1 MPCSRISNSIGTAFA
16 AYPLMLQRKP
26 KIYGSAA
33 QFRRVAKRPAKAEL
47 SRSRRAL
54 AAWCGLFAASSVF
67 SICRTPA
74 FGEEAASR
82 GQAAKGPL
90 LLAYAAPSPRV
101 AFAQPAS
108 ITGAASKQKVEP
120 EAFDRQQHEV
130 ALSSAR
136 SLLESSISDD
146 GKQVES
152 LLQGMSGPRARR
164 DGDMALQFLHKKMP
178 SRFAYDSWTGV
189 ETGYGQFLAD
199 NALGRSRTSGAGVQ
213 DPDWLYLKM
222 SFKF

>member
-1 MPCSRISNSIGTAFA
+1 MV
-16 AYPLMLQRKP
+16 QRKP

-33 QFRRVAKRPAKAEL
+33 HCRREAKRSVTAEL
-47 SRSRRAL
+47 SRSRGAL

-82 GQAAKGPL
+82 GKSAKEPL
-90 LLAYAAPSPRV
+90 LLAFAAPSPRL
-101 AFAQPAS
+101 AFSRSPSISGTGSTPA
-108 ITGAASKQKVEP
+108 VEP
-120 EAFDRQQHEV
+120 GTLDRQQHEF

-136 SLLESSISDD
+136 SLFEPVLSDD
-146 GKQVES
+146 GKQAQS
-152 LLQGMSGPRARR
+152 LLQGMSGQRKRPDA
-164 DGDMALQFLHKKMP
+164 DMGFQFLHKKVP

-213 DPDWLYLKM
+213 DPDWFYLKM